1 MMEIAKPV
9 RLAKRQA
16 LSTGEMPDQSE
27 RLLIA
32 CFCAAWCRTCDDYVQ
47 VFDRLQAAF
56 GPRADFAWV
65 DIEDQSDVLD
75 NVDVENFPTLLIS
88 DVHRVYFWG
97 TLLPHEGV
105 AIQMV
110 ERALAG
116 DFPASTAPDIALVNQ
131 RLRATLA
138 A

>member
-1 MMEIAKPV
+1 
-9 RLAKRQA
+9 
-16 LSTGEMPDQSE
+16 MPDQPE

-32 CFCAAWCRTCDDYVQ
+32 CFCAAWCRTCDDYEQ
-47 VFDRLQAAF
+47 VFDRLRVSF
-56 GPRADFAWV
+56 GARADFAWV

-88 DVHRVYFWG
+88 GQEHVYFWG

-105 AIQMV
+105 AVQMIQ
-110 ERALAG
+110 RALSG
-116 DFPASTAPDIALVNQ
+116 DFNASTTPDVALVNQ

-138 A
+138 D